1 MAASRTSVSAF
12 VEAVVV
18 VVQWV
23 VTFQEPVAGGGA
35 GLPSALGPV
44 EEKGLV
50 RVAIARAFGP
60 VAGVGV
66 GLSAATVGTM
76 GRGGVSG
83 LVSSSSRAGGGL
95 GGSGGCCDSVFVVI
109 FGCVR
114 SLRGSTCCLL

>member
-1 MAASRTSVSAF
+1 M
-12 VEAVVV
+12 VV

-44 EEKGLV
+44 GEKGLV

-60 VAGVGV
+60 VAGVDV
-66 GLSAATVGTM
+66 GLSASTVGTM
-76 GRGGVSG
+76 GRVCVSG
-83 LVSSSSRAGGGL
+83 LVSNSSRAGGGL
-95 GGSGGCCDSVFVVI
+95 GGSGGCCDSVFDVI

-114 SLRGSTCCLL
+114 SLYGSTYCVL